1 MDQNVRSSKR
11 SKTPVGGDYAPEA
24 IIAAAADAVV
34 IIGQDSEIAWADARF
49 ASLPVSVQDR
59 CRQWCGSMEGV
70 ESRTHVEGAGRC
82 WEIAVRPTADGKR
95 CCLLTETTPDQAA
108 SLRMSAIDASGMM
121 LMHFDRDEISQ
132 LTVADR
138 LRVLETRII
147 ASVKRELKFDNFE
160 IRLRAPGSDRL
171 ELVISQ
177 NLSPMRIGESISA
190 SETGN
195 GISGWVAATG
205 RSYVCGDVRK
215 DPLYREG
222 LDDARSSLTVPL
234 LVHDTVIGVFNIE
247 SGTENVFN
255 EQDRHLAE
263 RFAGY
268 IANVLH
274 LLDLLVVERIS
285 TSEQVALNMTSELE
299 RPIADLQE
307 LAAALLSGG
316 SHAPADQ
323 LQKIV
328 AELTNRVASCA
339 AGPRS
344 IIDAEHEIH
353 AIEPDPAFEGV
364 QMLVVDDEDRVRSEV
379 TQVLQQ
385 LGCAVTACANGAEAF
400 AALEAVRS
408 DDGFAMVVSDIRLPD
423 ASGYEVFM
431 KTREV
436 LPDVPVILMTGF
448 GYDPNHTIVR
458 ASADGVQG
466 ILLKP
471 FRTSQLIEAV
481 RNAVVATAARKG

>member
-1 MDQNVRSSKR
+1 MDQNVRSSKH
-11 SKTPVGGDYAPEA
+11 SGTAAVGQYAPEA

-34 IIGQDSEIAWADARF
+34 ILKQDSEIMWADARF
-49 ASLPVSVQDR
+49 AALPVSVQDR
-59 CRQWCGSMEGV
+59 CRQWCQALEA
-70 ESRTHVEGAGRC
+70 ETSRTHIEGAGRC
-82 WEIAVRPTADGKR
+82 WEVNVSAMPDGNR
-95 CCLLTETTPDQAA
+95 CCLLRETSPEHSA
-108 SLRMSAIDASGMM
+108 SLRIAAIDAAGMM
-121 LMHFDRDEISQ
+121 LLHFDRDEIAT

-138 LRVLETRII
+138 LRVLEQRIVS
-147 ASVKRELKFDNFE
+147 SVRQELKFDNFE
-160 IRLRAPGSDRL
+160 IRLRSPGSNRL
-171 ELVISQ
+171 ELVISE

-190 SETGN
+190 CETGN

-205 RSYVCGDVRK
+205 KSYVCGDVRK

-222 LDDARSSLTVPL
+222 LDDALSSLTVPL
-234 LVHDTVIGVFNIE
+234 RVHDKVIGVFNIE
-247 SGTENVFN
+247 SGTENVFDDH
-255 EQDRHLAE
+255 DRQLAE

-274 LLDLLVVERIS
+274 LLDLLVVERVS
-285 TSEQVALNMTSELE
+285 TSEQVAMNMTSELE

-307 LAAALLSGG
+307 LAAVLQGSGV
-316 SHAPADQ
+316 HETAIQ
-323 LQKIV
+323 LQAIV
-328 AELTNRVASCA
+328 ASITNRISSCA

-353 AIEPDPAFEGV
+353 SIEVDPAFVGIR
-364 QMLVVDDEDRVRSEV
+364 MLVVDDEDRVRDEV
-379 TQVLQQ
+379 SQVLQK
-385 LGCAVTACANGAEAF
+385 LGCVVTSCANGTEAF
-400 AALEAVRS
+400 AALDAAGSAE
-408 DDGFAMVVSDIRLPD
+408 GFAMVVSDIRLPD
-423 ASGYEVFM
+423 ASGYEVFT

-448 GYDPNHTIVR
+448 GYDPDHTIVR

-481 RNAVVATAARKG
+481 RNAITT

>member
-11 SKTPVGGDYAPEA
+11 SGEPHGGDYAAEA
-24 IIAAAADAVV
+24 IIAAVADAVV
-34 IIGQDSEIAWADARF
+34 IIGQDSEIVWADTRF
-49 ASLPVSVQDR
+49 AALPVSVQDR
-59 CRQWCGSMEGV
+59 CRQWCGSM
-70 ESRTHVEGAGRC
+70 SQSDHRTHVEGAGRC
-82 WEIAVRPTADGKR
+82 FEITIRTTADGMR
-95 CCLLTETTPDQAA
+95 CCLLSETTTAEAA
-108 SLRMSAIDASGMM
+108 ALRMSAIDASGMM
-121 LMHFDRDEISQ
+121 LLHFDRDEISH

-138 LRVLETRII
+138 LQLLEQRII
-147 ASVKRELKFDNFE
+147 TSVKRELKFDNFE

-171 ELVISQ
+171 ELVISE
-177 NLSPMRIGESISA
+177 NLSPLRIGESISA

-234 LVHDTVIGVFNIE
+234 RIQDKVIGVFNIE
-247 SGTENVFN
+247 SGTENVFD
-255 EQDRHLAE
+255 EQDRQLAE
-263 RFAGY
+263 RFGCY

-307 LAAALLSGG
+307 LAATLLGGG
-316 SHAPADQ
+316 SHDPADQ
-323 LQKIV
+323 LQRIV
-328 AELTNRVASCA
+328 AEITNRVEACA

-344 IIDAEHEIH
+344 IIDAEHEMH
-353 AIEPDPAFEGV
+353 TIERESAFEGV
-364 QMLVVDDEDRVRSEV
+364 RMLVVDDEDRIRSEV
-379 TQVLQQ
+379 TQVLEH
-385 LGCAVTACANGAEAF
+385 LGCEVTACANGTEAF
-400 AALEAVRS
+400 AALETAQS
-408 DDGFAMVVSDIRLPD
+408 GDGFALVVSDIRLPN
-423 ASGYEVFM
+423 ASGYEVFT
-431 KTREV
+431 KSREV

-471 FRTSQLIEAV
+471 FRTSQLIDAV
-481 RNAVVATAARKG
+481 RNAIMAPASRES